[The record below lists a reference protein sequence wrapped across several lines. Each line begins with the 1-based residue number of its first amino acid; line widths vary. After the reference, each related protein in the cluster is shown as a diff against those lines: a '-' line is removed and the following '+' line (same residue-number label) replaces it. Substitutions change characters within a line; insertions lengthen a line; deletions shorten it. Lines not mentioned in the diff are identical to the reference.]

1 MFSVFPNPYSS
12 NGPLVS
18 HFFTLGSAMYI
29 LVLGGIQIAGKC
41 PPFCVNFQ
49 HFLMQ
54 FIYDFSKDGAK
65 RRRRREGRVRWR
77 GWVSPQNKTFLF
89 PRWISTGAFR
99 RLLAGRKHGQSLE
112 ALRHGFYGS
121 IAKRSL
127 HKQCRNYPNNS
138 RSDQGG
144 GAIAPSPPGYAT
156 VIRRDTPKPC
166 QPVQRSFPIHHLR
179 FCLT

>member
-41 PPFCVNFQ
+41 PQFCVNFQ

-77 GWVSPQNKTFLF
+77 GWVSPQKKKHFCSLGDKYGC
-89 PRWISTGAFR
+89 ISTLVSR
-99 RLLAGRKHGQSLE
+99 QKTWTVT
-112 ALRHGFYGS
+112 
-121 IAKRSL
+121 RSL
-127 HKQCRNYPNNS
+127 ATRILRFNRETKFTQTVQKLSKQFTVRP
-138 RSDQGG
+138 RGRGDRT
-144 GAIAPSPPGYAT
+144 IAPW
-156 VIRRDTPKPC
+156 IRHC
-166 QPVQRSFPIHHLR
+166 YQA
-179 FCLT
+179 